1 MASLPPHSTAVTY
14 LSRLGRG
21 LRSLRVAIGLTVVA
35 GVLVGSVATY
45 LRQTSLLRESH
56 ERQIQQELDRL
67 GLLAALA
74 LREPLWQFAP
84 EQADSII
91 EAAFINPDVT
101 SISVWDHKGV
111 PFAERDRN
119 REPDGTEPGVEVI
132 RDIERDGAVVGK
144 LRIRMSTAG
153 YLARL
158 QELRQQYLVGAAQ
171 SSLLALVFIVILL
184 QWRLVRPLKRLVE
197 ASSRIE
203 SGQLASPIR
212 PVFHDEVGSLATSL
226 DATRRALLDLIAQLE
241 ARNTALL
248 EVNQHLEQRVA
259 ERTAS
264 LESALNNLERA
275 QKEIVQTE
283 KLASLGRIVAG
294 VAHELNTPIGNALTV
309 TTTLENDV
317 LTVEGNLAQG
327 ALRKSE
333 LQELLRRLH
342 EGLALA
348 SSNLGRSAGLIADFK
363 QVAVDHASDQ
373 RRDFDIG
380 EVSHEILNMLH
391 PTLRKSG
398 CTVERHFDENLRC
411 DGFPGRYGQVL
422 TNLVM
427 NAVHHAFE
435 AGTEHTLRVDVHA
448 AGDDQVVLRVAD
460 NGVGM
465 PDEVRQRIFDP
476 FFTTKMGRGGTGLGM
491 NIVHGIVLRLL
502 GGSIEVTSTLGQG
515 TTVTVTLPRKAPEA
529 PTA

>member
-1 MASLPPHSTAVTY
+1 MASEPATPLFKQY
-14 LSRLGRG
+14 LGRLGRG
-21 LRSLRVAIGLTVVA
+21 VQSLRMVIALTVVA
-35 GVLVGSVATY
+35 GVLLATGFTY
-45 LRQTSLLRESH
+45 LDQTNLLRQNH
-56 ERQIQQELDRL
+56 ERQVQQELDRL
-67 GLLAALA
+67 GRLAALA

-91 EAAFINPDVT
+91 EAAFINADVT
-101 SISVWDHKGV
+101 SISVWDHKGL
-111 PFAERDRN
+111 PFAERTRTGDTSAQGMEITRS
-119 REPDGTEPGVEVI
+119 
-132 RDIERDGAVVGK
+132 IERDGAVVGK
-144 LRIRMSTAG
+144 IRIHMSTAG

-158 QELRQQYLVGAAQ
+158 QEVREQYLIAAAQ

-184 QWRLVRPLKRLVE
+184 QWRLVHPLKQLVQ

-203 SGQLASPIR
+203 SGELDRPIQ
-212 PVFHDEVGSLATSL
+212 PVFHDEVGSLASSL

-241 ARNTALL
+241 ARNTALQ
-248 EVNQHLEQRVA
+248 EVNSSLEQRVA

-264 LESALNNLERA
+264 LESALGNLERA

-317 LTVEGNLAQG
+317 QTVENHLSEG

-333 LQELLRRLH
+333 LQQLLLRLH

-373 RRDFDIG
+373 RRDFNIG
-380 EVSHEILNMLH
+380 EVSHEILNMLQ

-435 AGTEHTLRVDVHA
+435 PEGQHLLRVQVSA
-448 AGDDQVVLRVAD
+448 AGPTQVVLKVAD
-460 NGVGM
+460 NGLGM
-465 PDEVRQRIFDP
+465 PDDVRQRIFDP
-476 FFTTKMGRGGTGLGM
+476 FFTTKLGRGGTGLGM
-491 NIVHGIVLRLL
+491 NIVHGIVVRLL
-502 GGSIEVTSTLGQG
+502 GGSIQVDSTLGQG
-515 TTVTVTLPRKAPEA
+515 TTVTVTLPLRAPDA
-529 PTA
+529 PVGP